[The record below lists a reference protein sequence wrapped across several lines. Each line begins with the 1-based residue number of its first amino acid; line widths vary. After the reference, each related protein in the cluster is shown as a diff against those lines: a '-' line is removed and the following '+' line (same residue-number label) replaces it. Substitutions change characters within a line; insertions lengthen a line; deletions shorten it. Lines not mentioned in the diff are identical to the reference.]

1 MLQLTFHADGWI
13 KHDKASTATSYLDAN
28 TAVPVHYELTPIPD
42 GKTAH
47 AYPMMNDGFFPRND
61 VNYTKS
67 IRCFALRIGTPKKYK
82 NGIVCKITP
91 TLPSAEKCVLAQNLP
106 QEWREMSERGRWK
119 EILKKLKLETAPG
132 LLALTAKQCFFR
144 MSKSPH
150 CTLMKCIMSW
160 PFVFLPVFDILNCS
174 TLNGIRRELLGIQ
187 NGWCRISSNSFV
199 HSALSSARGAV

>member
-82 NGIVCKITP
+82 NGLVCKITP

-106 QEWREMSERGRWK
+106 QGVERNVGTRQMEGNLEETEAGDSARAASFNGKTMFFQNEQVSALHAHEMHHVM
-119 EILKKLKLETAPG
+119 
-132 LLALTAKQCFFR
+132 ALCFFASFWHTQLFDLEWHPQGTIGHSEWLVPNFLQLFR
-144 MSKSPH
+144 SQ
-150 CTLMKCIMSW
+150 CT
-160 PFVFLPVFDILNCS
+160 
-174 TLNGIRRELLGIQ
+174 
-187 NGWCRISSNSFV
+187 
-199 HSALSSARGAV
+199 